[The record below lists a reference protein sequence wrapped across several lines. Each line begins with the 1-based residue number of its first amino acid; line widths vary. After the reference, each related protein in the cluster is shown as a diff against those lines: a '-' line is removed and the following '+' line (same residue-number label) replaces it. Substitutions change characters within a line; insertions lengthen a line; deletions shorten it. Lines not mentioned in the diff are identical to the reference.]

1 MGLSDLRRDMVL
13 AAIEEFDKLGREE
26 FLEKYGYRE
35 ARGYFLTYQGRRYDS
50 KAIAGVAH
58 RGVAGRPL
66 RASEFSGGAATVART
81 LADLGFTVTTPEDF
95 AAESPI
101 EALLGK
107 VMNLE
112 TAKSPRTKRPKRHQP
127 LTLLWALGRA
137 ARAEPRL
144 VPWETTRAEIGS
156 LISTFGLVDDA
167 PNPEYP
173 VLKLAHFG
181 LWQIAG
187 HLAPPAASGG
197 EPLRWMRRH
206 QPLSGPRD
214 WVYDL
219 VTKDDAVRSRV
230 AAFLLSEYL
239 HDVDQNALLARVGLQ
254 AAPAGRR
261 STTVERI
268 VRDTALSRLVK
279 TLHDHTC
286 QICGI
291 RLMLPTGPYAEGCH
305 IRPLGEPHNGPDELA
320 NMLCLCPNHHT
331 LFDAGALAVQD
342 DLIVVNRST
351 GAPVGAL
358 SVVAEH
364 SIDPR
369 HVSYHREAVA
379 GGEAG

>member
-13 AAIEEFDKLGREE
+13 AAIEEFDRLGREE

-35 ARGYFLTYQGRRYDS
+35 ARGYFLIHQGRRYDS

-58 RGVAGRPL
+58 RDVAGHPL
-66 RASEFSGGAATVART
+66 RASEFSGGAATVARA
-81 LADLGFTVTTPEDF
+81 LADLGFTVTTPEDPSTK
-95 AAESPI
+95 SPI

-107 VMNLE
+107 IMNLE
-112 TAKSPRTKRPKRHQP
+112 TAKSPQTKRPKRHQP

-144 VPWETTRAEIGS
+144 VSWETARAEIGS

-173 VLKLAHFG
+173 VLKLTHFG
-181 LWQIAG
+181 LWEIPG
-187 HLAPPAASGG
+187 HPVPPAASGG

-219 VTKDDAVRSRV
+219 VAKDDSVRSRV
-230 AAFLLSEYL
+230 AAFLLSEYI

-254 AAPAGRR
+254 AASVGRR
-261 STTVERI
+261 SATVERI

-279 TLHDHTC
+279 TLHDHRC

-305 IRPLGEPHNGPDELA
+305 IRPLGEPHNGPDELG

-331 LFDAGALAVQD
+331 LFDAGALAVRD
-342 DLIVVNRST
+342 DLVVVNRST
-351 GAPVGAL
+351 GERVGVL
-358 SVVAEH
+358 SMVAEH
-364 SIDPR
+364 TIDPR
-369 HVSYHREAVA
+369 HVAYHREAVA